1 MAADLPR
8 ALQWAARPELMAW
21 MAQSRLDL
29 IAGLATLEE
38 TDVKELAELER
49 YRRNLAPAIENLQ
62 RLLAQT
68 GAPRA
73 A

>member
-1 MAADLPR
+1 
-8 ALQWAARPELMAW
+8 MAW